1 MSARRLGVVTGAA
14 FGALLVLLIGIWAI
28 DAATGGQQVR
38 RNVHIAGRD
47 VGGLDETGL
56 ATVMDDIGGRVAA
69 TPVTINAGGS
79 TLSSTLGDLG
89 VSIDRDATAAAAF
102 EARGDGF
109 ALFRPLSWLGSF
121 FTDDDAPV
129 ELQVDTAIAAERATA
144 LGEAV
149 RVDPVEPTLAYQE
162 GELRVV
168 GGRPGTALDAASVVN
183 ALSDLDGDN
192 LDGSLVLIEG
202 AMSPL
207 APKQSDESAATLLA
221 TVKDHLDGPLDVRF
235 GEESREL
242 DPAELAPYVSA
253 QLTDGG
259 ELVLALDQQP
269 TLQFLAETFSDVGEE
284 PVEPE
289 LSVSGGQ
296 VVLSG
301 GRNGTACCA
310 PSAVAALSV
319 AIEEG
324 ARSVDLEL
332 APKAPTRD
340 AAYFESLGIKEE
352 IASFTTQHACCAPR
366 VDNIHRMADIVGASV
381 IPPGATFSLNDTVGR
396 RTIENGFKAAP
407 VIDGD
412 GNFQEDVGGGVS
424 QFSTTLF
431 NAAFFAGLE
440 IDEYMAH
447 GLYIS
452 RYPYGREA
460 TLSFPGP
467 DLKIRNTTPYG
478 VLIWPTYTDTSI
490 TVTMYSTKYIEASQ
504 SGQSEAV
511 YGKVCTQVTTLRSR
525 TWLDTGKTETDRF
538 YALYGP
544 AEGVQCDG
552 TIRPKD
558 GSTTT
563 TTTVPGAT
571 TTPPD
576 PGATTTTAAPDPGT
590 TTTTTPATTTTT
602 APDTSSTTSSG

>member
-1 MSARRLGVVTGAA
+1 MVTGAA
-14 FGALLVLLIGIWAI
+14 FGALVVLLLGVWTI
-28 DAATGGQQVR
+28 DAATGGTQVR
-38 RNVHIAGRD
+38 RNVHVAGRD
-47 VGGLDETGL
+47 VGGLDEAGL
-56 ATVMDDIGGRVAA
+56 ATVMDEIGGRLAA
-69 TPVTINAGGS
+69 TPVEINAEGS
-79 TLSSTLGDLG
+79 KLASTLGELG
-89 VSIDRDATAAAAF
+89 VALDRTATAEAAF

-109 ALFRPLSWLGSF
+109 ILFRPLSWLGSF

-129 ELQVDTAIAAERATA
+129 ELRVDTAVAAERATA

-149 RVDPVEPTLAYQE
+149 KVPAVEPTLAYE
-162 GELRVV
+162 DGELRAVA
-168 GGRPGTALDAASVVN
+168 GRPGRALDPASVVN
-183 ALSDLDGDN
+183 ALNELDGDG
-192 LDGSLVLIEG
+192 LDGSTVVIEA
-202 AMSPL
+202 AMTPL
-207 APKQSDESAATLLA
+207 APQQSDESAATLLA
-221 TVKDHLDGPLDVRF
+221 TVKDHLDSPLDVRF
-235 GEESREL
+235 GAETREL
-242 DPAELAPYVSA
+242 DPAELAPYLSA
-253 QLTDGG
+253 QLTDSGR
-259 ELVLALDQQP
+259 LVLALDQQP
-269 TLQFLAETFSDVGEE
+269 TLQYLAEAFADVGEE

-289 LSVSGGQ
+289 LSVSGGE

-310 PSAVAALSV
+310 PSAVATLSA

-324 ARSVDLEL
+324 STSVDLEL
-332 APKAPTRD
+332 APKAPARD
-340 AAYFESLGIKEE
+340 AAYFQSLGIKEE
-352 IASFTTQHACCAPR
+352 IASFTTQHPCCAPR

-381 IPPGATFSLNDTVGR
+381 IPPGGTFSLNDTVGR

-467 DLKIRNTTPYG
+467 DLKIRNITPYG

-511 YGKVCTQVTTLRSR
+511 YGKVCSQVTTLRSR
-525 TWLDTGKTETDRF
+525 TWLDTGKTETDKF
-538 YALYGP
+538 YALYAP

-552 TIRPKD
+552 TIRPKE

-571 TTPPD
+571 TTAPTD
-576 PGATTTTAAPDPGT
+576 PGATTSTTPPDPGT
-590 TTTTTPATTTTT
+590 TTTATPAPTSTVPTT
-602 APDTSSTTSSG
+602 APPAPGG

>member
-1 MSARRLGVVTGAA
+1 MRDPGARVTSARKTGIVVASV
-14 FGALLVLLIGIWAI
+14 FGALVVLWLGIWAL
-28 DAATGGQQVR
+28 DALTGGTAVR

-47 VGGLDETGL
+47 VGGLDEAGL
-56 ATVMDDIGGRVAA
+56 ATVMDEIGGRVAA
-69 TPVTINAGGS
+69 TPVEIDVGDR
-79 TLSSTLGDLG
+79 LLESTLGDLG
-89 VSIDRDATAAAAF
+89 VALDRDATADAAF
-102 EARGDGF
+102 DARGDGF
-109 ALFRPLSWLGSF
+109 VLFRPFSWLGSF

-129 ELQVDTAIAAERATA
+129 ELTLDTALAADAAAR

-149 RVDPVEPTLAYQE
+149 EVSAIEPSLAYVD
-162 GELRVV
+162 GDLRTVA
-168 GGRPGTALDAASVVN
+168 GKPGSQLDVAAVVN
-183 ALSDLDGDN
+183 ALNELDGDG
-192 LDGSLVLIEG
+192 LDGTPVRLTAPLV
-202 AMSPL
+202 PV
-207 APKQSDESAATLLA
+207 PPQQSDDSAVTLLA
-221 TVKDHLDGPLDVRF
+221 TVRDHLDQPLDVRF
-235 GEESREL
+235 GEDTRTL
-242 DPAELAPYVSA
+242 DPAALAPYLSA

-259 ELVLALDQQP
+259 KLVLSLDPQP
-269 TLQFLAETFSDVGEE
+269 TLQYLAETFADVGTP

-289 LSVSGGQ
+289 LGVEGGE
-296 VVLSG
+296 VVLAG
-301 GRNGTACCA
+301 GEDGTACCA
-310 PSAVAALSV
+310 PTAVTALST
-319 AIEEG
+319 AIEQG

-332 APKAPTRD
+332 APKAPERD
-340 AAYFESLGIKEE
+340 TAYFESLGIKEE
-352 IASFTTQHACCAPR
+352 ISSFTTQHPCCAPR
-366 VDNIHRMADIVGASV
+366 VDNIHRMADIVGAAV
-381 IPPGATFSLNDTVGR
+381 IPPGGTFSLNDTVGR

-467 DLKIRNTTPYG
+467 DLKIRNITPYG
-478 VLIWPTYTDTSI
+478 ILIWPTYTDTSI

-504 SGQSEAV
+504 SGQSEAL

-563 TTTVPGAT
+563 TSTTPDGSTTTVAG
-571 TTPPD
+571 D
-576 PGATTTTAAPDPGT
+576 PGSTTTTAAATDPGSS
-590 TTTTTPATTTTT
+590 TT
-602 APDTSSTTSSG
+602 AP